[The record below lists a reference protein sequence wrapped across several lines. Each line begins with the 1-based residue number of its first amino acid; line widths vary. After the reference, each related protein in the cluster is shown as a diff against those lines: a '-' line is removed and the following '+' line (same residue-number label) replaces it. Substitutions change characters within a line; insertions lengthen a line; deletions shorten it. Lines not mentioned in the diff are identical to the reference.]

1 MDNPDLWLLAALF
14 GVAFFAG
21 AVDAIA
27 GGGGLIV
34 MPALLLA
41 GMPPLQ
47 ALGTNKFQG
56 LFGTGSA
63 TLSFARAGYIDLRRE
78 WPAAL
83 ASFAA
88 SVTGALVASLLPS
101 DWLAAAMPAVLI
113 GIAIYFVLKPEADDL
128 ERRQLVGPAVLGFA
142 IVPLIGFYDGIFGPG
157 AGSLFMLALVA
168 LGGMKILQATA
179 RTKLFNFASNVGGFV
194 SYALLGAVI
203 WKVGLI
209 MAVGQIAGGTLGAR
223 LAVKGGKNLIR
234 PLLVTVCIA
243 MALRLYFS

>member
-1 MDNPDLWLLAALF
+1 MDNPEPWLLLALF

-41 GMPPLQ
+41 GLPPLQ

-56 LFGTGSA
+56 LFGTGAA
-63 TLSFARAGYIDLRRE
+63 TVSFARSGYLDLGRQ
-78 WPAAL
+78 WPSAL

-88 SVTGALVASLLPS
+88 SVAGAMVAALLPS
-101 DWLAAAMPAVLI
+101 EWLAAAMPLVLI

-128 ERRQLVGPAVLGFA
+128 ERRQLVGPAALGFA
-142 IVPLIGFYDGIFGPG
+142 IVPMIGFYDGIFGPG

-179 RTKLFNFASNVGGFV
+179 RTKLLNFASNVGGFV

-203 WKVGLI
+203 WKIGLI